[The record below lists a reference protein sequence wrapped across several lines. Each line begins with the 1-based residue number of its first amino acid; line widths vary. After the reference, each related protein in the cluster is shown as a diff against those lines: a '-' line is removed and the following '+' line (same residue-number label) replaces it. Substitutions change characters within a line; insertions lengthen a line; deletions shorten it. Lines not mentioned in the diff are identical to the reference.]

1 MNLNKSEL
9 KSSLLPYSEV
19 VECKMHCIEQVDC
32 FVLPSSPLPSHPYQ
46 GCIYTNG
53 SIVCV
58 MCMLTVAHGNV
69 SGSNLLQKKKDGGLW
84 ASWLSF
90 WQCKCGFVLL
100 TLSCLPRWFLFQ
112 IHFKDIPWF
121 QSMTRSISGSQ
132 SLIWKYNSAHHFSR
146 VTGLVP
152 NVNCLSRV
160 PWRCPPYC
168 LPRQTKRKQFG
179 QVDKIWAARE
189 APSGKFCR
197 CSCFFWI
204 Q

>member
-69 SGSNLLQKKKDGGLW
+69 SGSSLLQKKKMGAFGHLDY
-84 ASWLSF
+84 
-90 WQCKCGFVLL
+90 
-100 TLSCLPRWFLFQ
+100 
-112 IHFKDIPWF
+112 H
-121 QSMTRSISGSQ
+121 SGSANVD
-132 SLIWKYNSAHHFSR
+132 LCFLLYPAFLDGFFSR
-146 VTGLVP
+146 FTSKTFHDFKV
-152 NVNCLSRV
+152 
-160 PWRCPPYC
+160 
-168 LPRQTKRKQFG
+168 
-179 QVDKIWAARE
+179 
-189 APSGKFCR
+189 
-197 CSCFFWI
+197 
-204 Q
+204 